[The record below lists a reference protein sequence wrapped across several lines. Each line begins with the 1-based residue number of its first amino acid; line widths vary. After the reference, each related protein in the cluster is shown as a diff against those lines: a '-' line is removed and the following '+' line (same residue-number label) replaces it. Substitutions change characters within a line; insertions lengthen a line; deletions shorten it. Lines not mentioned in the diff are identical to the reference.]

1 MKIQNRKY
9 LHYFSIYYGLAYS
22 FLSLEAIYLPFLP
35 MDTRENSK
43 YSTFLKNFKRQK
55 QQQQQQLASRPCLE
69 ANQKFSSQKWKGVNL
84 IQNDNQQ
91 LSGFQNW
98 KLKYIIERV
107 QYFKSSFSISLY
119 ILPYTVGIWI
129 ANIPEANLSE

>member
-1 MKIQNRKY
+1 
-9 LHYFSIYYGLAYS
+9 
-22 FLSLEAIYLPFLP
+22 

-69 ANQKFSSQKWKGVNL
+69 ANQKFSSQNWKGVNL